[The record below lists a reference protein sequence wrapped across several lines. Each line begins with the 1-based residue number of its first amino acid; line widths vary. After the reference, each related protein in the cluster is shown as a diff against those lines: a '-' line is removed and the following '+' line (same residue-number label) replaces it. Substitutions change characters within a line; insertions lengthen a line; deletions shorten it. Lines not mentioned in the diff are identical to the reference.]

1 MNAEF
6 GIRNN
11 MKVIVLIVHFL
22 FVVGET
28 DSLLCD
34 WDSTRVAGN
43 IEFLYQMLT
52 DEASE
57 QLKENNGSEGIA
69 EDGFEELL
77 QEYLLLQ
84 ENPIN
89 INSEEVV
96 RLEELGLLNTFQTA
110 SIRNYLRQ
118 YGDMLFAGELRM
130 LEDFDEHT
138 LAVIAPIIYFGRSEH
153 EKEREK
159 LTPKK
164 MVTQGKH
171 QLTLNYAQKLP
182 DSEESSDYL
191 GNPLK
196 LQVKYTYNYKSRF
209 RVGFVMEKDAG
220 EPLYYDFIGFH
231 LYASDLQL
239 TQNRK
244 LQDSRKL
251 LVVKDLAIGDYQ
263 LSFGQG
269 LTLWSGMS
277 LGKAAGGSSVIKR
290 AAGVK
295 SKASASEGKFFRGAA
310 TTLRFNDFHATV
322 FYSNRAIDAN
332 ASLTDT
338 LEELEQVSSLLES
351 GYHRTLS
358 ELENRHAIRQQ
369 VYGGHLS
376 YSTEQFE
383 VGLTAYHLRLS
394 APLQLKPSKYN
405 QFYFQGDRLTDL
417 GLDFRWTLPKMVF
430 FGEVARSDNG
440 AFAGVAGM
448 TVKPAGYINFTLLYR
463 NYDKRYQSL
472 FNNAFGESSRKQGEE
487 GFYAEVQCGFAP
499 RWQLLAYCD
508 LFRFTWLNAQA
519 YCPSWGQEYCL
530 NVEHQLS
537 KSATMQ
543 FKFKSKTKMR
553 NNPDNEMF
561 TYHAIFYTKRT
572 AQFLVSYSITDDLV
586 FTDRAAYCHYLLQ
599 DASDSKGYFLCH
611 DIAYKPEGRDY
622 AFTFRYALFSSDDYN
637 SRITVYENDVVG
649 AFSIPSLNGLGSR
662 IYLLGRVKLFH
673 AVTLYAR
680 IGVLFK
686 EESPVTDLKAEMV
699 LRL

>member
-1 MNAEF
+1 
-6 GIRNN
+6 
-11 MKVIVLIVHFL
+11 MKVIIFLIVHCL

-28 DSLLCD
+28 DSLNNPR
-34 WDSTRVAGN
+34 DSTRVAGN
-43 IEFLYQMLT
+43 IEFLYQMIT

-57 QLKENNGSEGIA
+57 HLA
-69 EDGFEELL
+69 EDHDAEGLAEEDYEELL
-77 QEYLLLQ
+77 QEFLLLQ

-89 INSEEVV
+89 INSEDIV
-96 RLEELGLLNTFQTA
+96 RLEELGLINNFQTA
-110 SIRNYLRQ
+110 SIRDYRRQ
-118 YGDMLFAGELRM
+118 FGDLLFVGELQM
-130 LEDFDEHT
+130 LDGFDEHA
-138 LAVIAPIIYFGRSEH
+138 LAVIAPIVYFGRSEH
-153 EKEREK
+153 EKEQEK
-159 LTPKK
+159 LTAKK

-171 QLTLNYAQKLP
+171 QVTMNYAQTLP
-182 DSEESSDYL
+182 APEASSDYL

-196 LQVKYTYNYKSRF
+196 LQLKYTYNYKTRL
-209 RVGFVMEKDAG
+209 RAGFVIEKDAG

-231 LYASDLQL
+231 LYASDIAL
-239 TQNRK
+239 TQKRK
-244 LQDSRKL
+244 PQDDRKL
-251 LVVKDLAIGDYQ
+251 LVIKDLALGDYQ
-263 LSFGQG
+263 LSLGQG

-277 LGKAAGGSSVIKR
+277 LGKAAGGSSVMKR

-295 SKASASEGKFFRGAA
+295 PKASANEGKFFRGAA
-310 TTLRFNDFHATV
+310 TTLRFNDFYATV

-358 ELENRHAIRQQ
+358 ELENRHTIRQQ

-376 YSTEQFE
+376 YATDQVE

-394 APLQLKPSKYN
+394 APLVLKPSKYN
-405 QFYFQGDRLTDL
+405 HFYFQGDRLTDFS
-417 GLDFRWTLPKMVF
+417 LDFRWTLSKTAF
-430 FGEVARSDNG
+430 FGEMARSDNG
-440 AFAGVAGM
+440 AFAGLAGI
-448 TVKPAGYINFTLLYR
+448 TVKPAGYLNFSLLYR

-487 GFYAEVQCGFAP
+487 GFYAGIQCAPAP

-519 YCPSWGQEYCL
+519 YSPSWGQEYCL
-530 NVEHQLS
+530 KVAHQLS
-537 KSATMQ
+537 RGATMQ
-543 FKFKSKTKMR
+543 FRFKSKTKMR
-553 NNPDNEMF
+553 NNPDDEMF
-561 TYHAIFYTKRT
+561 TYHAIVYTKRT
-572 AQFLVSYSITDDLV
+572 IQFLVSYSITDDLV

-599 DASDSKGYFLCH
+599 DASDSRGYFLCH

-622 AFTFRYALFSSDDYN
+622 AFTFRYALFSCDDYN
-637 SRITVYENDVVG
+637 SRITVYENDVLG

-662 IYLLGRVKLFH
+662 IYLLGRLKLFH
-673 AVTLYAR
+673 AMTLYAR
-680 IGVLFK
+680 MGVLFK